1 MSETTKQRQDGPTIW
16 QVDDALWARVG
27 PLLRIEKV
35 RKKSGRPRKGD
46 REILTAL
53 IWLARTGSQWKAIP
67 SEFGA
72 KSTVY
77 DRFREWVDH
86 GVFAR
91 AWAVLLEEYDDLV
104 GIDWTWQAA
113 DGCIVKAPLGKKGL
127 RVKRKPRGE
136 TPPSEARAEASGTC

>member
-1 MSETTKQRQDGPTIW
+1 MSETTTKKRDEPTIW

-27 PLLRIEKV
+27 PLLVIEKV
-35 RKKSGRPRKGD
+35 RKKSGRPRKSD
-46 REILTAL
+46 RAILNGL

-67 SEFGA
+67 AEFGA

-77 DRFREWVDH
+77 DRFQEWVDH

-113 DGCIVKAPLGKKGL
+113 DGCIVKAPLGKRGL
-127 RVKRKPRGE
+127 MGKRKPRGE
-136 TPPSEARAEASGTC
+136 TPRTGARAEASGTC